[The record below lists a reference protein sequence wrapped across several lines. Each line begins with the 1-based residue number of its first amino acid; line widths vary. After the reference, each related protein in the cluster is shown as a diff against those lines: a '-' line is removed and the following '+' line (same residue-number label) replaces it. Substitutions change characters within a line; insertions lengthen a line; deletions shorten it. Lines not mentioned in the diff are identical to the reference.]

1 MLGMSN
7 FHSFSTPSITG
18 QIVETQLSVLNSLF
32 WHGTSALVSL
42 AANSLKTGLCMSALA
57 EI

>member
-7 FHSFSTPSITG
+7 FHSFSTPSVTG
-18 QIVETQLSVLNSLF
+18 QIVETQLSVFNSLF
-32 WHGTSALVSL
+32 WHGTSALASP